1 MRKVVIFA
9 MYILVSIFHL
19 EASPAFR
26 IRKVVMQSDGTLLTV
41 IKMGNE
47 DFSYYVTLDSIP
59 IIKGKDGI
67 FFYARFNTADDLVTD
82 TVLAHNK
89 ELRTPDEAV
98 LALELRT
105 EFRWRLMMKV
115 GKQRYGVGVLSEA
128 SVNSLGAQHL
138 PVILVQF
145 EDVKFVEANDTY
157 KFTDDAAFFERHF
170 NEENYKDE
178 GAGSVR
184 DYFISQ
190 SDSLFR
196 PTFDIIGP
204 VTLSNKMAYYGGNNS
219 SGSDGRVIEMMQEA
233 ISKALESGADFSK
246 YATSSKGIPFVAI
259 IYAGYG
265 EQASDV
271 EDAVWARYE
280 SKLYYNAGNYTFRS
294 ALCTNEIADY
304 NGHGVERDGIG
315 TFCHELSHALG
326 LPDFYNASSVSN
338 VFGLDYW
345 DIMDYG
351 QFWNDCKTP
360 VGYSAYER
368 NFMKW
373 LKIDTLQ
380 TYKQLVNL
388 PSLSSRNAHRAYKII
403 NENDA
408 TGNEYYILENRQ
420 SSPWFSN
427 DFGNGMLIYHVDY
440 DVDDWTSNDVNND
453 ENHQRMTI
461 LPADGVLTSYSDAQ
475 PIDYQGDLFPGA
487 KNVTE
492 LSDNSIPSDTAYVG
506 KYMHRKLK
514 KIQQIADGTISFYY
528 MSDGKMAEPV
538 DFSLTHKSD
547 KEISVS
553 WLSASEN
560 DVQSTYVLC
569 LKHDNILVTADTV
582 SVTSF
587 TFQNLFENTSYTIEL
602 KAIAPDYIDS
612 DVQAMEISTYP
623 TDVHLL
629 SVEHFSDKIEVF
641 APDGR
646 YLGMKTKKAF
656 EESVHRYGAG
666 IYLVRDNGQWKKVLM
681 K

>member
-1 MRKVVIFA
+1 
-9 MYILVSIFHL
+9 
-19 EASPAFR
+19 
-26 IRKVVMQSDGTLLTV
+26 MQSDGTLLTV

-105 EFRWRLMMKV
+105 EFRRRLMMKV

-280 SKLYYNAGNYTFRS
+280 SKLYYNAGNYT
-294 ALCTNEIADY
+294 
-304 NGHGVERDGIG
+304 
-315 TFCHELSHALG
+315 
-326 LPDFYNASSVSN
+326 
-338 VFGLDYW
+338 
-345 DIMDYG
+345 
-351 QFWNDCKTP
+351 
-360 VGYSAYER
+360 
-368 NFMKW
+368 
-373 LKIDTLQ
+373 
-380 TYKQLVNL
+380 
-388 PSLSSRNAHRAYKII
+388 
-403 NENDA
+403 
-408 TGNEYYILENRQ
+408 
-420 SSPWFSN
+420 
-427 DFGNGMLIYHVDY
+427 
-440 DVDDWTSNDVNND
+440 
-453 ENHQRMTI
+453 
-461 LPADGVLTSYSDAQ
+461 
-475 PIDYQGDLFPGA
+475 
-487 KNVTE
+487 
-492 LSDNSIPSDTAYVG
+492 
-506 KYMHRKLK
+506 
-514 KIQQIADGTISFYY
+514 
-528 MSDGKMAEPV
+528 
-538 DFSLTHKSD
+538 
-547 KEISVS
+547 
-553 WLSASEN
+553 
-560 DVQSTYVLC
+560 
-569 LKHDNILVTADTV
+569 
-582 SVTSF
+582 
-587 TFQNLFENTSYTIEL
+587 
-602 KAIAPDYIDS
+602 
-612 DVQAMEISTYP
+612 
-623 TDVHLL
+623 
-629 SVEHFSDKIEVF
+629 
-641 APDGR
+641 
-646 YLGMKTKKAF
+646 
-656 EESVHRYGAG
+656 
-666 IYLVRDNGQWKKVLM
+666 
-681 K
+681 